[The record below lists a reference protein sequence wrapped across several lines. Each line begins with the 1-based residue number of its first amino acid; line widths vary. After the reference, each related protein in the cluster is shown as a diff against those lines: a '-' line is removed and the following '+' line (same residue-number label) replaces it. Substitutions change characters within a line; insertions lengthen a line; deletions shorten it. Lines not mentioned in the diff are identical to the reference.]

1 MNKDNAR
8 NKAIYINGSLHK
20 RVKIYCVEKG
30 ITLAEYIECLISK
43 DLSIEKE
50 NE

>member
-1 MNKDNAR
+1 MYKDVVR
-8 NKAIYINGSLHK
+8 NKAIYINGALHK

-30 ITLAEYIECLISK
+30 ITLAEYIESLIIK
-43 DLSIEKE
+43 ELDEEKE